1 MIREQ
6 KIKMIS
12 THLSHERAVWLAV
25 VIVSNAIAFGLGN
38 GHTTEHAIKH
48 ISQEYGATKAQ
59 VQVLK
64 KQVDCEKYRA
74 DINGSLAVT
83 AGNVD
88 PDVLAQCDHK
98 GNLH

>member
-64 KQVDCEKYRA
+64 KQVDCEKFRA
-74 DINGSLAVT
+74 DINGNLAIT
-83 AGNVD
+83 GGAD
-88 PDVLAQCDHK
+88 PDILAQCDRK